1 MESIAKIPQGIDD
14 ARLIGSTD
22 GNWSFR
28 VL

>member
-1 MESIAKIPQGIDD
+1 MKSITKIPQGINDD
-14 ARLIGSTD
+14 RLIGSTD